1 MDYELELL
9 CKDYDNVIK
18 SHLVTARSNYR
29 FALEKLVPAIERLE
43 FQRDRQRTK
52 FYERL
57 AQDIVKG
64 CIMPPLTLA
73 IVTNGTTEEGFDPLN
88 LVPENLDHLYI
99 LDGIQRLYTLKNVA
113 SEHTEEFPYNGK
125 IYFNILICESF
136 DMLLYRMITLNNGQK
151 PMTARHQ
158 IEIIAGNVFD
168 FEGHKL
174 PVSTEKK
181 RGRIKGGFKKAD
193 LIKSYLAFLSNSA
206 NIENNKIIEEKMDEI
221 IAKRIVDSNL
231 PDEKYNFSQLLEL
244 IEQLSDDDEIF
255 EWLKVANNLIGFCA
269 GYRNSAE
276 FIKNLNHDDFKELI
290 SLCEN
295 SLKYINVSKIKTG
308 EARRS
313 CVNYYFSNIE
323 ELSTSDE
330 YDIAEKFASKAL

>member
-1 MDYELELL
+1 MDYKLEFL
-9 CKDYDNVIK
+9 CNDYDNVIK

-29 FALEKLVPAIERLE
+29 FALDKLIPAIERLD

-57 AQDIVKG
+57 AQDIQKG

-73 IVTNGTTEEGFDPLN
+73 VVTSDTSEDNFDSQA
-88 LVPENLDHLYI
+88 LVMKNLDHLYV
-99 LDGIQRLYTLKNVA
+99 LDGIQRLYTLKNVE
-113 SEHTEEFPYNGK
+113 SENTDAFPYEGK

-158 IEIIAGNVFD
+158 IEIVAGNVFD
-168 FEGHKL
+168 FENHSI
-174 PVSTEKK
+174 PVSTENK

-193 LIKSYLAFLSNSA
+193 LIKAYLAFLSNSA

-221 IAKRIVDSNL
+221 IAKRIIDSDL
-231 PDEKYNFSQLLEL
+231 PDEPHNFTQVLEL
-244 IEQLSDDDEIF
+244 IDRLSEDEEIF
-255 EWLKVANNLIGFCA
+255 EWLKVSNNLIGFCA
-269 GYRNSAE
+269 GYRSSAD
-276 FIKNLNHDDFKELI
+276 FLISQSCDDFKELI
-290 SLCEN
+290 SLCEK

-308 EARRS
+308 EARRN
-313 CVNYYFSNIE
+313 CVQYYFNHIE
-323 ELSTSDE
+323 KLSLSDE
-330 YDIAEKFASKAL
+330 YDVAEKFASKAL